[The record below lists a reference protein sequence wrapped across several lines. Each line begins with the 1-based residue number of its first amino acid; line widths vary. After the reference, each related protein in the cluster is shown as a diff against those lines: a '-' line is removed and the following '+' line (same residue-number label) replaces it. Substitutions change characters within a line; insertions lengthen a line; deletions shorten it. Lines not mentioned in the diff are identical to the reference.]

1 MSVDTILGIVALL
14 VTVGASAI
22 ATWIRLNG
30 KIDSKMAYIEAR
42 ITSLEKSETKV
53 QSMLEKY
60 DAKLDHISEMMK
72 DIQLHL
78 AKHGI

>member
-14 VTVGASAI
+14 VTVGAT
-22 ATWIRLNG
+22 ATAPCNRMNL

>member
-22 ATWIRLNG
+22 ATCIRLNV